1 MTTDVRPEVDPAAA
15 GAAMD
20 KVMSDFAAAIGVTT
34 VLLGI
39 SSGAWKAL
47 ASAGPATPSELATRV
62 GTVDPYAREWLA
74 AQAAAGY
81 VDYDP
86 AAGTF
91 TLPTALAAVLT
102 DDATTGLFSAFGE
115 AIAVMGADLATF
127 KDRFA
132 TGQGF
137 GWHERS
143 PGHWEAMAHISDA
156 SVIPFLPAW
165 LSAMDGG
172 DALLADGGKAA
183 DVGCGYGG
191 VATALAG
198 LYPRA
203 TVYGFDYHGASIA
216 RARLTASDAGVS
228 DRVRAEVATAKDYP
242 GSSYDLITFVDSLHD
257 VGDPVGALVHAR
269 EALSPQGSVL
279 LIEPMAG
286 DRLEDNLSSV
296 GRLWY
301 SVSTTV
307 CTPNGVAQEGH
318 PLGTVAGEAKLRET
332 ATEAGFTRISR
343 LDVEA
348 PMNLL
353 LQLRP

>member
-1 MTTDVRPEVDPAAA
+1 MTTQVQTEIDPAAVE
-15 GAAMD
+15 AAME
-20 KVMSDFAAAIGVTT
+20 KVLGDFAAAIGVTT

-47 ASAGPATPSELATRV
+47 ATGPATPAELADRV
-62 GTVDPYAREWLA
+62 GTVEPYAREWLA

-86 AAGTF
+86 ADGTF
-91 TLPTALAAVLT
+91 TLPAAVAAVLT
-102 DDATTGLFSAFGE
+102 DDATTALFSAFGDGM
-115 AIAVMGADLATF
+115 AVMGADLARF
-127 KDRFA
+127 RDRFA

-165 LSAMDGG
+165 LAAMDGG
-172 DALLADGGKAA
+172 DERLPAGGKVA
-183 DVGCGYGG
+183 DIGCGYGG
-191 VATALAG
+191 VLAALAG
-198 LYPRA
+198 LYPRS
-203 TVYGFDYHGASIA
+203 TVYGFDYHDASIA
-216 RARLTASDAGVS
+216 RARSAASDAGVS

-242 GSSYDLITFVDSLHD
+242 GTAYDLITFVDSLHD
-257 VGDPVGALVHAR
+257 LGDPVGALIHAR
-269 EALSPQGSVL
+269 EALAPDGSVL
-279 LIEPMAG
+279 LIEPAAA
-286 DRLEDNLSSV
+286 DRLEDNLTPV

-301 SVSTTV
+301 SISTTV
-307 CTPNGVAQEGH
+307 CTPNGVAQEGQ
-318 PLGTVAGEAKLRET
+318 PLGTVAGEARLR
-332 ATEAGFTRISR
+332 AAAAAAGFTRVDG

>member
-1 MTTDVRPEVDPAAA
+1 MTTDVRPEVDAAA
-15 GAAMD
+15 VEAAMGQ
-20 KVMSDFAAAIGVTT
+20 VMGDFAAAIGVTT

-47 ASAGPATPSELATRV
+47 ATGPATPAELAARI
-62 GTVDPYAREWLA
+62 GTVEPYAREWLA

-81 VDYDP
+81 VVHDP
-86 AAGTF
+86 VDGTF
-91 TLPTALAAVLT
+91 TLPPAVAAVLT
-102 DDATTGLFSAFGE
+102 DDATTALFSAFGDGM
-115 AIAVMGADLATF
+115 AVMGADLARF
-127 KDRFA
+127 RDRFA

-143 PGHWEAMAHISDA
+143 PEHWEAMAHISDA

-165 LSAMDGG
+165 LGAMDGG
-172 DALLADGGKAA
+172 DAHLAGGRLADI
-183 DVGCGYGG
+183 GCGYGG
-191 VATALAG
+191 VLAALAG
-198 LYPRA
+198 LYPTA
-203 TVYGFDYHGASIA
+203 TVYGFDYHDASIA
-216 RARLTASDAGVS
+216 RARGTASDAGVS
-228 DRVRAEVATAKDYP
+228 DRVRAAVATAKDFP

-257 VGDPVGALVHAR
+257 LGDPVGALVHAR
-269 EALSPQGSVL
+269 ETLSPEGSVL

-286 DRLEDNLSSV
+286 DGLEENLTPV

-332 ATEAGFTRISR
+332 AAAAGFTRVTR
-343 LDVEA
+343 LAVEA

>member
-1 MTTDVRPEVDPAAA
+1 MTTDLRPEVDPAAV
-15 GAAMD
+15 GEAME
-20 KVMSDFAAAIGVTT
+20 KVMGDFAAAIGVTT

-47 ASAGPATPSELATRV
+47 ATGPATPAQLADRI
-62 GTVDPYAREWLA
+62 GTVEPYAREWLA

-81 VDYDP
+81 VEYDP
-86 AAGTF
+86 ADGTF
-91 TLPTALAAVLT
+91 TLPAAVAAVLT
-102 DDATTGLFSAFGE
+102 DDATTALFSAFGDGM
-115 AIAVMGADLATF
+115 AVMGADLARF

-143 PGHWEAMAHISDA
+143 PEHWEAMAHISDA
-156 SVIPFLPAW
+156 SVVPFLPAW
-165 LSAMDGG
+165 LAAMDGG
-172 DALLADGGKAA
+172 DARIAGGGKVA
-183 DVGCGYGG
+183 DIGCGYGG
-191 VATALAG
+191 VLAALARLYPTATA
-198 LYPRA
+198 
-203 TVYGFDYHGASIA
+203 YGFDYHDASVA
-216 RARLTASDAGVS
+216 RARSTASEAGVS
-228 DRVRAEVATAKDYP
+228 DRVRAEVATAKDFP
-242 GSSYDLITFVDSLHD
+242 GSGYDLITFVDSLHD
-257 VGDPVGALVHAR
+257 LGDPVGALVHAR
-269 EALSPQGSVL
+269 EALGSDGSVL
-279 LIEPMAG
+279 LIEPAAG
-286 DRLEDNLSSV
+286 DRLEDNLNPV

-332 ATEAGFTRISR
+332 AAAAGFTRVTL

>member
-1 MTTDVRPEVDPAAA
+1 MTTDVRPEVDQAAA
-15 GAAMD
+15 GAAME
-20 KVMSDFAAAIGVTT
+20 KVMGDFAAAIGVTT

-39 SSGAWKAL
+39 SSGAWKEL
-47 ASAGPATPSELATRV
+47 AAAGPVTPTELATRV
-62 GTVDPYAREWLA
+62 GTVEPYAREWLA

-81 VDYDP
+81 VDYD
-86 AAGTF
+86 ATTGTF
-91 TLPTALAAVLT
+91 TLPPALAAVLT
-102 DDATTGLFSAFGE
+102 DDPTTALFSAFGD
-115 AIAVMGADLATF
+115 AMAVMGADLAKF

-132 TGQGF
+132 SGQGF

-143 PGHWEAMAHISDA
+143 PEHWEAMARISDV

-165 LSAMDGG
+165 LTAMDGV
-172 DALLADGGKAA
+172 DTLLMGGGKAA

-191 VATALAG
+191 VAAALAA

-203 TVYGFDYHGASIA
+203 TVYGFDYHDASIA
-216 RARLTASDAGVS
+216 RARSAASDAGVS

-257 VGDPVGALVHAR
+257 LGDPVGALMHAR
-269 EALSPQGSVL
+269 EALNPEGSVL
-279 LIEPMAG
+279 LIEPAAG
-286 DRLEDNLSSV
+286 DRLEYNLTPV

-332 ATEAGFTRISR
+332 ASAAGFTRITR

-348 PMNLL
+348 PMNMLI
-353 LQLRP
+353 QLRP

>member
-1 MTTDVRPEVDPAAA
+1 MTTVVRPEVDEEAV
-15 GAAMD
+15 GAAME
-20 KVMSDFAAAIGVTT
+20 KLMGDFAAAIGVTT

-39 SSGAWKAL
+39 SSGAWKEL
-47 ASAGPATPSELATRV
+47 AAAGPVTPAELARRV
-62 GTVDPYAREWLA
+62 GTVEPYAREWLA

-81 VDYDP
+81 VDYDR
-86 AAGTF
+86 AAEEF
-91 TLPTALAAVLT
+91 TLPAALAAVLT
-102 DDATTGLFSAFGE
+102 DDATTALFSAFGD
-115 AIAVMGADLATF
+115 AMAVMGVDLARF

-165 LSAMDGG
+165 LAAMDGA
-172 DALLADGGKAA
+172 DALLTAGGKAA

-191 VATALAG
+191 VAAALAG
-198 LYPRA
+198 LYPAA
-203 TVYGFDYHGASIA
+203 TVYGFDYHDASIA
-216 RARLTASDAGVS
+216 RARSTASDAGVS

-257 VGDPVGALVHAR
+257 LGDPIGALVHAR
-269 EALSPQGSVL
+269 EALSPEGSVL
-279 LIEPMAG
+279 LIEPAAG
-286 DRLEDNLSSV
+286 DRLEDNLTPV

-307 CTPNGVAQEGH
+307 CTPHGVAQEGH
-318 PLGTVAGEAKLRET
+318 PLGTVAGEARLAET
-332 ATEAGFTRISR
+332 AAAAGYTRITR

>member
-1 MTTDVRPEVDPAAA
+1 MTTDVRPEVDQEAV
-15 GAAMD
+15 GEAME
-20 KVMSDFAAAIGVTT
+20 KVMGDFAAAIGVTT

-39 SSGAWKAL
+39 SSGAWKAM
-47 ASAGPATPSELATRV
+47 AAAGPVTPSELADRM
-62 GTVDPYAREWLA
+62 GTVEPYTREWLA

-81 VDYDP
+81 VEYD
-86 AAGTF
+86 ANTGTF
-91 TLPTALAAVLT
+91 TLPGAVAAVLT
-102 DDATTGLFSAFGE
+102 DDATTALFSAFGE
-115 AIAVMGADLATF
+115 GMAVMGADLARF
-127 KDRFA
+127 RDRFA

-143 PGHWEAMAHISDA
+143 PEHWEAMAGISDA

-165 LSAMDGG
+165 LAAMDGG
-172 DALLADGGKAA
+172 DALLAAGGKVA

-191 VATALAG
+191 MATALAR
-198 LYPRA
+198 LYPGA
-203 TVYGFDYHGASIA
+203 TVYGFDYHDASIA
-216 RARLTASDAGVS
+216 RSRSTATDAGVG
-228 DRVRAEVATAKDYP
+228 DRVHAEVATAKDYP
-242 GSSYDLITFVDSLHD
+242 GTAYDLITFVDSLHD
-257 VGDPVGALVHAR
+257 LGDPVGALVHAR
-269 EALSPQGSVL
+269 EALSPEGSVL
-279 LIEPMAG
+279 LIEPAAG
-286 DRLEDNLSSV
+286 DSLEDNLTPV

-318 PLGTVAGEAKLRET
+318 PLGTVAGEVKLRET
-332 ATEAGFTRISR
+332 AAAAGFARVTR